1 MEKLSKWLVKKC
13 QKTILELDKR
23 SRSLPLMSFEYK
35 NNLEIT
41 TYFTQEML
49 KKGYLAGGLVATNY
63 AYNTKIIK
71 KYLEEVNKVF
81 KKISI
86 CLKNNKFH

>member
-1 MEKLSKWLVKKC
+1 MSLII
-13 QKTILELDKR
+13 KTIK
-23 SRSLPLMSFEYK
+23 
-35 NNLEIT
+35 IT

-71 KYLEEVNKVF
+71 KYLEEVNKVL
-81 KKISI
+81 KKYQFV
-86 CLKNNKFH
+86 LKTTNFH